1 MLTIRPSAERGHA
14 RHGWLD
20 SFHSF
25 SFADYHDRQH
35 MHWGPLRVIN
45 EDRVQPRGGFAT
57 HSHQDMEIITYVLA
71 GELEHKDS
79 MGTGSI
85 IRPGDVQRMS
95 AGRGV
100 QHSEFN
106 PSSAAAVHFLQIW
119 IMPDVFGIAPEYEQ
133 RAFERIERRGQLCL
147 IASPDGAAGSLRIH
161 QDARLY
167 AGLFDG
173 SAAAHLLLDAG
184 RLGYVQVAG
193 GGATIN
199 GQVLSAGDGAL
210 LSAERQVQIERGQQS
225 ELLLFDLPADIQPR
239 TTR

>member
-1 MLTIRPSAERGHA
+1 MLSIRPSAERGHA
-14 RHGWLD
+14 NHGWLD
-20 SFHSF
+20 SYHSF

-57 HSHQDMEIITYVLA
+57 HAHQDMEIISYVLA

-85 IRPGDVQRMS
+85 IRPGEVQRMS

-106 PSSAAAVHFLQIW
+106 PSPTTPVHFLQIW
-119 IMPDVFGIAPEYEQ
+119 IMPDVYGIAPEYEQ
-133 RAFERIERRGQLCL
+133 RAFDHAARRGQVCL
-147 IASPDGAAGSLRIH
+147 IASADGAGGSLRIH

-173 SAAAHLLLDAG
+173 AEAACLPLDAG

-193 GGATIN
+193 GSVTIN
-199 GQVLSAGDGAL
+199 GQALNAGDGAL
-210 LSAERQVQIERGQQS
+210 LSGEPQVRIGRGRQA
-225 ELLLFDLPADIQPR
+225 ELLVFDLPGDA
-239 TTR
+239 

>member
-1 MLTIRPSAERGHA
+1 VLTIRPSTERGHA
-14 RHGWLD
+14 NHGWLD
-20 SFHSF
+20 SYHSF

-57 HSHQDMEIITYVLA
+57 HAHQDMEIISYVLA

-85 IRPGDVQRMS
+85 IRPGEVQRMS

-106 PSSAAAVHFLQIW
+106 PSPTTPVHFLQIW
-119 IMPDVFGIAPEYEQ
+119 IMPDVYGIAPEYEQ
-133 RAFERIERRGQLCL
+133 RAFDHAARRGQLCL
-147 IASPDGAAGSLRIH
+147 IASADAAGGSLCIH

-173 SAAAHLLLDAG
+173 AEAAQLPLEAG

-193 GGATIN
+193 GSVTIN
-199 GQVLSAGDGAL
+199 GQALNAGDGAL
-210 LSAERQVQIERGQQS
+210 LSGEPQVRIGRGRQA
-225 ELLLFDLPADIQPR
+225 ELLVFDLPGDA
-239 TTR
+239 

>member
-1 MLTIRPSAERGHA
+1 MITIRPSAERGHA
-14 RHGWLD
+14 NHGWLD

-45 EDRVQPRGGFAT
+45 EDRVQPRGGFGT
-57 HSHQDMEIITYVLA
+57 HAHQDMEIISYVLA

-106 PSSAAAVHFLQIW
+106 PSPATAVHFLQIW
-119 IMPDVFGIAPEYEQ
+119 IMPDVLGIAPEYEQ
-133 RAFERIERRGQLCL
+133 RAFDRAARRGQLCL
-147 IASPDGAAGSLRIH
+147 IASADGAGGSLRIH
-161 QDARLY
+161 QDARVY

-173 SAAAHLLLDAG
+173 AEAACLPLDAG

-193 GGATIN
+193 GSVAIN
-199 GQVLSAGDGAL
+199 DQALNAGDGAL
-210 LSAERQVQIERGQQS
+210 LGGERQVRIERAQQA
-225 ELLLFDLPADIQPR
+225 ELLVFDLPADIQPR

>member
-1 MLTIRPSAERGHA
+1 MIALRAANDRGHA
-14 RHGWLD
+14 EHGWLE
-20 SFHSF
+20 SWHSF
-25 SFADYHDRQH
+25 AFADYRDNEHV
-35 MHWGPLRVIN
+35 HWGPLRVIN

-57 HSHQDMEIITYVLA
+57 HSHQDMEIISYVLA

-85 IRPGDVQRMS
+85 IRPGEVQRMS

-106 PSSAAAVHFLQIW
+106 PSPTTPVHFLQIW
-119 IMPDVFGIAPEYEQ
+119 IMPDVVGIAPEYEQ
-133 RAFERIERRGQLCL
+133 RAFDHAARRGQLCL
-147 IASPDGAAGSLRIH
+147 IASADGAGGSLRIH

-173 SAAAHLLLDAG
+173 AEAACLPLDAG

-193 GGATIN
+193 GSVTIN
-199 GQVLSAGDGAL
+199 DKALSTGDGAL
-210 LSAERQVQIERGQQS
+210 LSGEPLVRIGRGRQA
-225 ELLLFDLPADIQPR
+225 ELLVLDLPGDA
-239 TTR
+239 

>member
-1 MLTIRPSAERGHA
+1 MLTIRPSTERGHA
-14 RHGWLD
+14 NHGWLD
-20 SFHSF
+20 SYHSF

-57 HSHQDMEIITYVLA
+57 HAHQDMEIISYVLA

-85 IRPGDVQRMS
+85 IRPGEVQRMS

-106 PSSAAAVHFLQIW
+106 PSPTTPVHFLQIW
-119 IMPDVFGIAPEYEQ
+119 IMPDVYGIAPEYEQ
-133 RAFERIERRGQLCL
+133 RAFDHAARRGQVCL
-147 IASPDGAAGSLRIH
+147 IASADGAGGSLRIH

-173 SAAAHLLLDAG
+173 AEAAQLPLEAG

-193 GGATIN
+193 GSVTIN
-199 GQVLSAGDGAL
+199 GQALNAGDGAL
-210 LSAERQVQIERGQQS
+210 LSGEPQVRIGRGRQA
-225 ELLLFDLPADIQPR
+225 ELLVFDLPGDA
-239 TTR
+239 